1 MINNA
6 GLEFGE
12 FQHWFCVL
20 IICADHL
27 KHLKMGIHKS
37 CWKIVEQFEDCWG
50 RFLFKREA
58 ASRLFRKL
66 PACHIVRFPGCKQPH
81 GDLGQRASMG
91 LHVSIV
97 PAAWPALHR
106 PPTRCPVS
114 PAVWCWRDV
123 VVMSFALWWEQW
135 STQVKQGMRWECLS
149 CSVPGSSCIG
159 MRVVY
164 KACFFPS
171 PPAWMLNSTWC
182 YAS

>member
-1 MINNA
+1 
-6 GLEFGE
+6 
-12 FQHWFCVL
+12 
-20 IICADHL
+20 
-27 KHLKMGIHKS
+27 MGIHKS
-37 CWKIVEQFEDCWG
+37 CWKTVEQFEDCWG

-106 PPTRCPVS
+106 PPTCCPVS
-114 PAVWCWRDV
+114 PVVCYWRDV

-149 CSVPGSSCIG
+149 YMLCAGKQLHRDESSVQGLFLPFSSSVNAEQHLVLPLLER
-159 MRVVY
+159 RV
-164 KACFFPS
+164 CPS
-171 PPAWMLNSTWC
+171 QCEQRKN
-182 YAS
+182 